1 MTPQEFGMWGL
12 AVIVW
17 LFAAFFAAW
26 GYAAVRSEKNKMW
39 LEEQM
44 RLRFLEQVDREEMQ
58 IEIHEE

>member
-12 AVIVW
+12 AIIVW

-26 GYAAVRSEKNKMW
+26 GYAAVRSEKHKMW